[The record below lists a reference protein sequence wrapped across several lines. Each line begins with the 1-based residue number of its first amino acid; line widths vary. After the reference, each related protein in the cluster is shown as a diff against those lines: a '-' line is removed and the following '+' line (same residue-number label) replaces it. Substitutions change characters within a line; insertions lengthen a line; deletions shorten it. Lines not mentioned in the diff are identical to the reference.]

1 MESAGDAAS
10 LYARF
15 ASWRAARPATTTLV
29 GVLTTTF
36 VVQSL
41 VWWLFGFPTMAFWF
55 AASADPSPG
64 WLLAPL
70 GHQSVGHLFGNL
82 LFLVVFGSLAEADL
96 SAPTW
101 YWLFASSALA
111 GTAAQ
116 VWSYLLMG
124 VEGGAVG
131 ASAGVVA
138 LVAFVAVRTVR
149 DGPAAR
155 SAGVYAVGLAGGIGM
170 VSLLFTDF
178 VLTAGAG
185 SAEYAH
191 LIGVAVG
198 GFAGLYVRG

>member
-1 MESAGDAAS
+1 MAVDATGVRGRLAT
-10 LYARF
+10 
-15 ASWRAARPATTTLV
+15 WRATRPATFTLV
-29 GVLTTTF
+29 AVLAATF
-36 VVQSL
+36 AVESL

-55 AASADPSPG
+55 AASATPSPG

-70 GHQSVGHLFGNL
+70 AHQSLGHLLGNL

-101 YWLFASSALA
+101 YWLFGTSAVA

-116 VWSYLLMG
+116 VWSYLLAG

-138 LVAFVAVRTVR
+138 LVSYVAVRTVR

-155 SAGVYAVGLAGGIGM
+155 SRVAYALGVAGGIGM
-170 VSLLFTDF
+170 VSLLLSDF
-178 VLTAGAG
+178 VLTTG

-191 LIGVAVG
+191 LLGVTVG
-198 GFAGLYVRG
+198 AFAGVYVRE

>member
-1 MESAGDAAS
+1 MAVDAAGVRGR
-10 LYARF
+10 LAT
-15 ASWRAARPATTTLV
+15 WRATRPATTTLV
-29 GVLTTTF
+29 AVLAAAF
-36 VVQSL
+36 AVESL

-55 AASADPSPG
+55 AASATPSPG

-70 GHQSVGHLFGNL
+70 AHQSLGHLLGNL

-101 YWLFASSALA
+101 YWLFGTSAVA

-116 VWSYLLMG
+116 VWSYLLAG

-138 LVAFVAVRTVR
+138 LVSYVAVRTVR

-155 SAGVYAVGLAGGIGM
+155 SRVAYALGVAGGIGM
-170 VSLLFTDF
+170 VSLLLSDF
-178 VLTAGAG
+178 VLTTG

-191 LIGVAVG
+191 LLGVTVG
-198 GFAGLYVRG
+198 AFAGVYVRE

>member
-1 MESAGDAAS
+1 MAVDAVGVRGRLAT
-10 LYARF
+10 
-15 ASWRAARPATTTLV
+15 WRATRPATTTLV
-29 GVLTTTF
+29 AVLAAAF
-36 VVQSL
+36 AVESL

-55 AASADPSPG
+55 AASATPSPG

-70 GHQSVGHLFGNL
+70 AHQSLGHLLGNL

-101 YWLFASSALA
+101 YWLFGTSAVA

-116 VWSYLLMG
+116 VWSYLLAG

-138 LVAFVAVRTVR
+138 LVSYVAVRTVR

-155 SAGVYAVGLAGGIGM
+155 SRVAYALGVAGGIGM
-170 VSLLFTDF
+170 VSLLLSDF
-178 VLTAGAG
+178 VLTTG

-191 LIGVAVG
+191 LIGVTVG
-198 GFAGLYVRG
+198 GFAGVYVRE

>member
-1 MESAGDAAS
+1 MAVDAAGVRGR
-10 LYARF
+10 LAT
-15 ASWRAARPATTTLV
+15 WRATRPATTTLV
-29 GVLTTTF
+29 AVLAAAF
-36 VVQSL
+36 AVESL

-55 AASADPSPG
+55 AASATPSPG

-70 GHQSVGHLFGNL
+70 AHQSLGHLLGNL

-101 YWLFASSALA
+101 YWLFGTSAVA

-116 VWSYLLMG
+116 VWSYLLAG

-138 LVAFVAVRTVR
+138 LVSYVAVRTVR
-149 DGPAAR
+149 DGPTAR
-155 SAGVYAVGLAGGIGM
+155 SRVAYALGVAGGIGM
-170 VSLLFTDF
+170 VSLLLSDF
-178 VLTAGAG
+178 VLTTG

-191 LIGVAVG
+191 LLGVTVG
-198 GFAGLYVRG
+198 AFAGVYVRE